1 MTVTTPPT
9 GPAPHPVPGRSPEMP
24 AGMARFAAMAR
35 DPLMVNSFFLMA
47 TTALGAGAGFV
58 FWILVA
64 RLFPAADVGR
74 ASSLLSSVSLL
85 SYFSLFG
92 LSSTLVR
99 HLPTST
105 RQAEE
110 TSTAITTVLLASCLI
125 SGGFVVIVPWAAP
138 QLDFLH
144 TSPLHAVGF
153 VVLAAGAAVN
163 LLTDSVFVA
172 FRATKVNLAV
182 NGVLMS
188 LVKLGLPVVFIGAG
202 PFGIFAA
209 SGVASAVAATASV
222 MAIRRGLRVRVRPS
236 FSWRTFRST
245 LGYSLSSY
253 LSGSLNLI
261 PQIVLPIV
269 VLQQLGPVPA
279 ATYFVA
285 FQIANLVNSA
295 SYAIGE
301 ALFSE
306 GSQEGAA
313 LGPIARRS
321 AKAILAATVP
331 SVLLVVALAG
341 PVLRLFGPTYAAE
354 GRQTL
359 TVFTV
364 GALAVAFNTWASFLL
379 KVTRQ
384 LLAMVVSNIVL
395 AAVVLAIAL
404 GRLDH
409 GLEWAG
415 IAWGVGNLLSGAVAG
430 LALLWSGMRE
440 PYKGRHRRR
449 ERKGGGSA

>member
-1 MTVTTPPT
+1 MTATTPPT
-9 GPAPHPVPGRSPEMP
+9 GPAGHTVPGRPP
-24 AGMARFAAMAR
+24 TTPGAIARLAATAR
-35 DPLMVNSFFLMA
+35 DPLMLNSFFLIA
-47 TTALGAGAGFV
+47 TTALGAGAGFL

-64 RLFPAADVGR
+64 RLFPASDVGR
-74 ASSLLSSVSLL
+74 ASSLLSSASLL

-110 TSTAITTVLLASCLI
+110 TSTAISTVVLAACVI
-125 SGGFVVIVPWAAP
+125 SGGFVVVVPWAAP

-144 TSPLHAVGF
+144 ASPLHAVGF

-172 FRATKVNLAV
+172 FRAAKVNLAV
-182 NGVLMS
+182 NGGLMS
-188 LVKLGLPVVFIGAG
+188 VVKLGMPVLFVGLG

-222 MAIRRGLRVRVRPS
+222 VAIRRVLRVRVRPS

-269 VLQQLGPVPA
+269 VLQTLGPVPA

-301 ALFSE
+301 ALFAE
-306 GSQEGAA
+306 GSQQGAQ

-321 AKAILAATVP
+321 AKAIFAVTVP
-331 SVLLVVALAG
+331 AVVLVVALAG
-341 PVLRLFGPTYAAE
+341 PVLRLFGPEYATD

-384 LLAMVVSNIVL
+384 LVAMVVSNLVL
-395 AAVVLAIAL
+395 VVVMLVIAL
-404 GRLDH
+404 ARLDH

-415 IAWGVGNLLSGAVAG
+415 IAWGVGNLASGAVAG
-430 LALLWSGMRE
+430 LGLLWSGMRE
-440 PYKGRHRRR
+440 PYKGRHRRHK
-449 ERKGGGSA
+449 RKGGGSS

>member
-1 MTVTTPPT
+1 M
-9 GPAPHPVPGRSPEMP
+9 
-24 AGMARFAAMAR
+24 
-35 DPLMVNSFFLMA
+35 
-47 TTALGAGAGFV
+47 
-58 FWILVA
+58 
-64 RLFPAADVGR
+64 
-74 ASSLLSSVSLL
+74 SLL

-125 SGGFVVIVPWAAP
+125 SGGFVLIVPWAAP
-138 QLDFLH
+138 QLGFLH

-188 LVKLGLPVVFIGAG
+188 LVKLVLPVVFIGAG

-222 MAIRRGLRVRVRPS
+222 VAIRRGLRVRVRPS

-253 LSGSLNLI
+253 LSGSLNLV

-306 GSQEGAA
+306 GSQKGAE

-321 AKAILAATVP
+321 GKAILAATVP

-341 PVLRLFGPTYAAE
+341 PVLRLFGPTYAAG

-404 GRLDH
+404 ARLDH

-415 IAWGVGNLLSGAVAG
+415 IAWGVGNLASGAVAG

-449 ERKGGGSA
+449 KRKGADAA